1 MNNMKISDI
10 VLTPKEIERVVNSVS
25 DDKFMSLFDDLT
37 SADDFLARMNSIL
50 LRMVTVLYNSARTGL
65 PEDIDKE
72 RVFKISEEIIKPM
85 LDQQDCMLIELLMG
99 GLVALATFSEMSRL
113 ALKEIQNQE
122 QEDDDKGIEGNSQSS

>member
-10 VLTPKEIERVVNSVS
+10 VLTPQEIERVVNSVP

-50 LRMVTVLYNSARTGL
+50 LRMVTVLYNSARIGL
-65 PEDIDKE
+65 PEDINREK
-72 RVFKISEEIIKPM
+72 VYKISEEIIKPM

-99 GLVALATFSEMSRL
+99 GMVALATFSEMARL
-113 ALKEIQNQE
+113 ALKEMQSME
-122 QEDDDKGIEGNSQSS
+122 QENDGVG

>member
-10 VLTPKEIERVVNSVS
+10 VLTPQEIERVVNSVS

-113 ALKEIQNQE
+113 ALKEIQSYE
-122 QEDDDKGIEGNSQSS
+122 VEDDGKGTEGNSQSN

>member
-25 DDKFMSLFDDLT
+25 DDKFMSLFEDLT

-65 PEDIDKE
+65 PEDIDKD
-72 RVFKISEEIIKPM
+72 RIYKISEEIIKPM

-113 ALKEIQNQE
+113 ALKGIQNYE
-122 QEDDDKGIEGNSQSS
+122 VEDDGKGIEGNSQSS